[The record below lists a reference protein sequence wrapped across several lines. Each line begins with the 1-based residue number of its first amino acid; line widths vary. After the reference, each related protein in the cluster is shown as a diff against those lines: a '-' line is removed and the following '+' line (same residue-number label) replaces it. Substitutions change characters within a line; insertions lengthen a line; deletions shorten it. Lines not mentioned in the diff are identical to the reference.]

1 MPESEFEVSPTTFNE
16 AASPD
21 NVRNASIS
29 RSTSPVAPFLTEK
42 LVSKGATAQHV
53 DTGIHDGFEVLDQNS
68 VSVEETL
75 QVEEMTEGAEEVRIA
90 GTVTLGEQE
99 SMYVVEERFFGSKLD
114 DLAVRSTSRSST
126 LVFTDKEPGA

>member
-42 LVSKGATAQHV
+42 LVSKGATARHI
-53 DTGIHDGFEVLDQNS
+53 DTGVHDGFEVLENS

-99 SMYVVEERFFGSKLD
+99 SMYVVEERIFGSKLD
-114 DLAVRSTSRSST
+114 DLVVRSTSRSST